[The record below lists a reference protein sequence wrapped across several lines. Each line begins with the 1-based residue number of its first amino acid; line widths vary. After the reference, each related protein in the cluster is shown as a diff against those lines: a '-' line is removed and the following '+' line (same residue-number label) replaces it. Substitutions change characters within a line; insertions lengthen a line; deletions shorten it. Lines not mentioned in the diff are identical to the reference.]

1 MNRILVVEDE
11 PGIALAL
18 EDSLR
23 LEGHQVQVIS
33 EGLAAS
39 QCARE
44 GAFDLILLDAML
56 PGKDGFTICREL
68 RSAGS
73 KTPVI
78 FLSARAQEYDRVRG
92 LDLGAN
98 DYVVKPFSPDELMAR
113 VRRLLRDRQDGRE
126 HQKQF
131 EDEISSRSSGAA
143 IVVPA
148 ASSRSGGHGVLG
160 SVPPRQRCER
170 GLLRF
175 HPIGRWKARAVT
187 GGRLRERNGSSPA
200 GSVVARCAARIC
212 PGRVRASRGTAQAH

>member
-78 FLSARAQEYDRVRG
+78 FLSARTG
-92 LDLGAN
+92 LRPRPRSRSG
-98 DYVVKPFSPDELMAR
+98 R
-113 VRRLLRDRQDGRE
+113 QRLRSEAVL
-126 HQKQF
+126 
-131 EDEISSRSSGAA
+131 SSRTDGEGPAPAPRPGRWPRASEAIRRRGSSRGGSAA
-143 IVVPA
+143 IV
-148 ASSRSGGHGVLG
+148 
-160 SVPPRQRCER
+160 
-170 GLLRF
+170 
-175 HPIGRWKARAVT
+175 
-187 GGRLRERNGSSPA
+187 
-200 GSVVARCAARIC
+200 
-212 PGRVRASRGTAQAH
+212 